1 MPWWLIALWLLAM
14 IAITAWSYRQFSDKI
29 GRSYRL
35 FMLVCGLVALLA
47 AALLLMQ
54 PMRVL
59 RTPEAGSFRCVV
71 LADQSLSMETRD
83 GGAGQARSDAL
94 GEVLAA
100 RPPALDTLTSQGR
113 LEYYGFAEDTHAMAF
128 ADGQPLLET
137 LPGRTALGNTLQ
149 QLLSDAEKGL
159 ALGAVV
165 LLSDGRSNSGEPPM
179 EVVKRYRAR
188 GIPISCVGFGSAR
201 APWDLSISTR
211 QDGLRVQRDQSFAVN
226 ATVTNHFPEAKTVVI
241 TAADRGMVL
250 AEKTIVVP
258 ANASV
263 DTALTLSAANPGF
276 HTYALRLQPTPG
288 DSRPDN
294 DLDFIGVDVQ
304 EPPTLRVLYLGGGL
318 DWEWRFLRLLAENNE
333 LLHFSAIIQ
342 MGPGSF
348 YHSGLDDEQ
357 RKETPAFP
365 DKAAFYR
372 DFHAVILDARAAA
385 AISAEGVT
393 ALESFVANKGGGL
406 LLRGPL
412 DLLPPALAAIIPQHL
427 PGGRVVVPALRLE
440 PNPDFVFNRDFAGIL
455 RTGRGLW
462 LPHNTPL
469 WVAGDLKRAARVAL
483 ALPYATQSMPAL
495 AAQGYGAGRAA
506 TMAVESTWRW
516 HLGDNSRDE
525 LHQVFWT
532 HLLTWLGEVGKPQ
545 FRMHCRGV
553 KAPLGDELAIDVSVL
568 GADFLPAP
576 DAQVSARVTA
586 PDGSERQIPMEPAPD
601 EVGRYTALYIPTQPG
616 EHQVLYEV
624 RLPEQ
629 PLLASGT
636 SFVARQSGVEA
647 EDTAFNEALLRD
659 IARVSGGEYFAPEE
673 FRRARRVPL
682 SSSVPMQTTTRPI
695 ASSWLLFA
703 VLTGALLLLW
713 WSRRRIGLK

>member
-14 IAITAWSYRQFSDKI
+14 LAIITWSYRQFSDKI
-29 GRSYRL
+29 SRTYRL
-35 FMLVCGLVALLA
+35 GMLACGLVALLA
-47 AALLLMQ
+47 ALLLLMQ
-54 PMRVL
+54 PMQVQ
-59 RTPEAGSFRCVV
+59 RTPETGSFRCVV

-83 GGAGQARSDAL
+83 GGDAQARSNAL
-94 GEVLAA
+94 SELLAA
-100 RPPALDTLTSQGR
+100 RPPALNTLAGQGR
-113 LEYYGFAEDTHAMAF
+113 LEYYGFAEDSHALAF
-128 ADGQPLLET
+128 ANGRPLLET
-137 LPGRTALGNTLQ
+137 LPGRTALGSNLH

-165 LLSDGRSNSGEPPM
+165 LLSDGRNNSGEAPM
-179 EVVKRYRAR
+179 EVAKRYRAK

-211 QDGLRVQRDQSFAVN
+211 QDSLRVQRDQSFTVD
-226 ATVTNHFPEAKTVVI
+226 ATVTNHFPEPKTVVI
-241 TAADRGMVL
+241 TAADRGMVM
-250 AEKTIVVP
+250 AEKTIEVP

-263 DTALTLSAANPGF
+263 DTALTLSASNAGF

-294 DLDFIGVDVQ
+294 DVDFIGVDVQ

-318 DWEWRFLRLLAENNE
+318 DWEWRFLRQLAENNE
-333 LLHFSAIIQ
+333 QLRFSAIIQ
-342 MGPGSF
+342 LGPGSF
-348 YHSGLDDEQ
+348 YHSGLSDEQ
-357 RKETPAFP
+357 CKESLAFP
-365 DKAAFYR
+365 DKTTFYR
-372 DFHAVILDARAAA
+372 DFHAVILDARAAP
-385 AISAEGVT
+385 AISADGIK

-412 DLLPPALAAIIPQHL
+412 DLLPPTLAAIIPQHL

-440 PNPDFVFNRDFAGIL
+440 PNPDFIFNRDFAGIL

-469 WVAGDLKRAARVAL
+469 WVAGELKRAARVAL
-483 ALPYATQSMPAL
+483 ALPYASQSMPAL

-516 HLGDNSRDE
+516 RLGDNSRDE

-532 HLLTWLGEVGKPQ
+532 HLLTWLGEVGKAQ
-545 FRMHCRGV
+545 VRMHCRGV
-553 KAPLGDELAIDVSVL
+553 KAPLGDELAIDISVL

-576 DAQVSARVTA
+576 DAQLNARITA

-629 PLLASGT
+629 PLLESGT
-636 SFVARQSGVEA
+636 SFVARQSGIEA
-647 EDTAFNEALLRD
+647 EDSSFNEALLRD
-659 IARVSGGEYFAPEE
+659 IARVSGGDFFTPEE

-682 SSSVPMQTTTRPI
+682 ATSIPMRTTTRPL

-703 VLTGALLLLW
+703 VLSGALLLLW